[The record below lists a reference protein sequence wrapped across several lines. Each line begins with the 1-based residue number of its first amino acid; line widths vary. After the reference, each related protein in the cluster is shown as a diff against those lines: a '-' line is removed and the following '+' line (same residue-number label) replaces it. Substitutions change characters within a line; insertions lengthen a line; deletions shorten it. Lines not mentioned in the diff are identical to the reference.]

1 MGKYS
6 KEDIIRL
13 VEENDIKF
21 IRLQFSDIFGS
32 LKNVSI
38 TDRQLNRILENGC
51 MFDGSSIEGFV
62 RIEESDMI
70 LKPQLDS
77 FNIFPW
83 RPQQGKVARLICDVY
98 RPDNFIRMTKDN
110 QLQ

>member
-32 LKNVSI
+32 LKKCVY
-38 TDRQLNRILENGC
+38 NG
-51 MFDGSSIEGFV
+51 
-62 RIEESDMI
+62 
-70 LKPQLDS
+70 
-77 FNIFPW
+77 
-83 RPQQGKVARLICDVY
+83 
-98 RPDNFIRMTKDN
+98 
-110 QLQ
+110 

>member
-70 LKPQLDS
+70 LKPQ
-77 FNIFPW
+77 FII
-83 RPQQGKVARLICDVY
+83 KLIIAIASIMLVLSSVLPYFFLY
-98 RPDNFIRMTKDN
+98 R
-110 QLQ
+110 

>member
-51 MFDGSSIEGFV
+51 MFDG
-62 RIEESDMI
+62 
-70 LKPQLDS
+70 
-77 FNIFPW
+77 
-83 RPQQGKVARLICDVY
+83 
-98 RPDNFIRMTKDN
+98 
-110 QLQ
+110 